1 MGRGEESNV
10 VYVGGLKFSTDS
22 DALREYF
29 SSYGKVLGAR
39 VRRVASRP
47 RRARGDRMD
56 RTAPPSRF
64 LRRHRPAAPPP
75 SDRSIDRSEEKK
87 FIDPLSIDDLLDRSS
102 RDRPDVAR

>member
-39 VRRVASRP
+39 VRRASR
-47 RRARGDRMD
+47 RVRLARAAIGWIGPLLHRVSSVA
-56 RTAPPSRF
+56 TAPPR
-64 LRRHRPAAPPP
+64 LHPPI
-75 SDRSIDRSEEKK
+75 DRSIDRRRK
-87 FIDPLSIDDLLDRSS
+87 SS
-102 RDRPDVAR
+102 

>member
-47 RRARGDRMD
+47 PRARGDRMD
-56 RTAPPSRF
+56 RTASPSRV
-64 LRRHRPAAPPP
+64 LRRHRPAAPIPV
-75 SDRSIDRSEEKK
+75 DRSEEKK